1 MRWFFSF
8 VSLRRLKLWNF
19 LHAENPLKINQN
31 ITFVPFS
38 FYVKERENEGKN
50 REHPHGMINI
60 QQWRIPFMLRMKSL
74 VHMYADYDV
83 RHRQKVRFKCA
94 VFSDEWNWI
103 LFCGTHCDMLWVFM
117 WIDLW
122 EINSKELSLPL
133 QAVS

>member
-1 MRWFFSF
+1 MIFLFCFIEAAKIMEFLACWK
-8 VSLRRLKLWNF
+8 SL
-19 LHAENPLKINQN
+19 ENKPKHHVRALLLLCQR
-31 ITFVPFS
+31 
-38 FYVKERENEGKN
+38 ERENEGKN